1 MYKLTNAR
9 IGMHNKFKNTK
20 GFSKYKYLIFLAI
33 NNIINEIYLRLIA
46 AKAAKVNTFI
56 FTGANFIL

>member
-9 IGMHNKFKNTK
+9 IGIHNKFKNAK
-20 GFSKYKYLIFLAI
+20 GFSKYKCLIFLAI
-33 NNIINEIYLRLIA
+33 NNIISETYLRLIA
-46 AKAAKVNTFI
+46 VKAVKVNTFI